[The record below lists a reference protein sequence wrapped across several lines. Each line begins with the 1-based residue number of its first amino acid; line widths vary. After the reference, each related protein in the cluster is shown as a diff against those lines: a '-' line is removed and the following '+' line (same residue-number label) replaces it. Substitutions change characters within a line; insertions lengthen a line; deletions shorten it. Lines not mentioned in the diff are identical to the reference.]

1 MSENQNND
9 SLPFQAEIQQ
19 LLNLIIHSLYSDRE
33 IFLRELISNASDACG
48 RLRFESLTNPEMLEG
63 EFIPSIDI
71 EINKTS
77 KTIKV
82 IDNGIGMTSE
92 DVIQNIGTIARS
104 GTKQFVN
111 ALSEDDSIDSQLIGQ
126 FGVGF
131 YAAFMVAEHVTIRT
145 RAAGHAPENG
155 VHWESD
161 GVSGYTIS
169 DTTIEQHGTEITLQI
184 REDSENFLDV
194 DTVKGIVKKYSDHVS
209 IPIRLKDA
217 SSEKSEVW
225 DTVNSASALWTR
237 SKNDISEEEYN
248 NFYKSLAYDTTEPLL
263 RLHNRVEG
271 NLEYSAL
278 LFIPSKAPFDLWD
291 VQRQKGIKLYVR
303 RIFIA
308 DDTERLMPGYLRFVK
323 GVIDSDDL
331 PLNVSREFLQK
342 TKQIDRIRTGTVR
355 KLLAELKKVSKR
367 DTEKYQNFWDE
378 FGRAFKEGV
387 TEDPENR
394 EKIAD
399 LLRFASTKGED
410 SNQSVSLKQYV
421 DRMHENQESIYFI
434 TAESH
439 TSAKDSPHLEIF
451 KKHDVEVLLLS
462 DPIDEWVVMG
472 LHTYQEKQL
481 KSIAK
486 GDLKLDWL
494 DQDKPEEQS
503 DLKVDS
509 LITKLK
515 DSLSDRATDVRATN
529 RLTDS
534 PACLVVNEYGLSR
547 NMSRILK
554 ASGQDSSSEMSPILE
569 INPDHPLIQH
579 LVTNDSNLDDWA
591 HVLFDQA
598 TLSEGATLDQPAD
611 YVRRINSLLTD
622 SIGEQSSVIIT
633 P

>member
-9 SLPFQAEIQQ
+9 SVPFQAEIQQ
-19 LLNLIIHSLYSDRE
+19 LLDLVVHSLYSDRE

-63 EFIPSIDI
+63 EFSPSIDI
-71 EINKTS
+71 TVNEPN
-77 KTIKV
+77 KTIKI

-92 DVIQNIGTIARS
+92 DVIENIGTIARS
-104 GTKQFVN
+104 GTKQFVD
-111 ALSEDDSIDSQLIGQ
+111 ALSGEDSIDSQLIGQ

-131 YAAFMVAEHVTIRT
+131 YSAFMVADQVTIQT
-145 RAAGHAPENG
+145 RAAGHAPEDG
-155 VHWESD
+155 VQWESN
-161 GVSGYTIS
+161 GIGGYAIS
-169 DTTIEQHGTEITLQI
+169 DAIVQQHGTEISLRM

-194 DTVKGIVKKYSDHVS
+194 GTLKGIIKKYSDHIS
-209 IPIRLKDA
+209 IPIRIKDTA
-217 SSEKSEVW
+217 AEDAEDW
-225 DTVNSASALWTR
+225 ETANAASALWTR
-237 SKNDISEEEYN
+237 NKRDISEEEYN
-248 NFYKSLAYDTTEPLL
+248 NFYRSLTYDASEPLL

-271 NLEYSAL
+271 SLEYSAL
-278 LFIPSKAPFDLWD
+278 LFIPSRAPFDLWD
-291 VQRQKGIKLYVR
+291 VQRRKGIKLYVR

-342 TKQIDRIRTGTVR
+342 TKQVDRIRAGTVR
-355 KLLAELKKVSKR
+355 KLLAELKKVSEK
-367 DTEKYQNFWDE
+367 DAEKYQTFWDE
-378 FGRAFKEGV
+378 FGKAFKEGV
-387 TEDPENR
+387 TEDSQNR
-394 EKIAD
+394 DKIAD

-410 SNQSVSLKQYV
+410 SKQTVSLRQYV

-434 TAESH
+434 TADSH

-451 KKHDVEVLLLS
+451 NKHDVEVLLLS

-472 LHTYQEKQL
+472 LHTYSEKNL

-486 GDLKLDWL
+486 GDLELDWL
-494 DQDKPEEQS
+494 DQGKPEEQT
-503 DLKVDS
+503 DLRVDS
-509 LITKLK
+509 LVSKLK
-515 DSLSDRATDVRATN
+515 ESLSDRATDVRTTN

-554 ASGQDSSSEMSPILE
+554 ASGQDSPSEASPILE

-579 LVTNDSNLDDWA
+579 LVENDSNLDDWA

-622 SIGEQSSVIIT
+622 SVGEQSSVIIT